1 VHCLTPILVTATA
14 SFIAVSSH
22 HLEES
27 DTWCILYPY
36 IRPLLK
42 ADVPNLEAATLLDVV
57 SEPVSSAYFKPCGL
71 L

>member
-1 VHCLTPILVTATA
+1 MPTTHNAAAA
-14 SFIAVSSH
+14 SFVAVAAH

-42 ADVPNLEAATLLDVV
+42 ADVPELTAYALLDVV
-57 SEPVSSAYFKPCGL
+57 SEPVGGSP
-71 L
+71 